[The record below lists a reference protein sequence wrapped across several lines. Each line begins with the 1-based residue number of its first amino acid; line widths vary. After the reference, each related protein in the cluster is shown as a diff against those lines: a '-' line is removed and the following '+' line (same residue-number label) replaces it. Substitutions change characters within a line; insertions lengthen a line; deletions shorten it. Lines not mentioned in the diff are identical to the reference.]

1 MMDCRTFSLLLGKP
15 EDQWTAAERA
25 DMQAHA
31 AGCQDCAMLLSMGRE
46 MRTMD
51 EEIEVPAALSAF
63 RQNITQ
69 TEAQKEMKG
78 KITSFP
84 WKRALSAVAAVAVL
98 AIGTTVTYL
107 NNQNRPVSYS
117 AKNTAAAMPAMES
130 AEYDYA
136 MDAAAPM
143 EAAYGAAFSAK
154 SAADSN
160 ALYDTASTADT
171 GAAQQAKIIRTVNF
185 TIQTRNY
192 ESDYEAIRQLVA
204 DYGGRIENLSTS
216 GDGSSGSLRRAS
228 FTLRIPSERLDE
240 FIGGAKGVGKVSSY
254 SESSEDVSESYY
266 DTENRLN
273 TQRVKMERL
282 TELMKKARDI
292 TDLIELENAIS
303 DTQYWIDYYTGSL
316 RGYDSKV
323 NDSYVYV
330 NLRELSDAAS
340 IEVKS
345 LTLGERILSAV
356 KVSLETA
363 GDVLQAL
370 VIFLI
375 AALPWIAALAV
386 VIIVIRLIV
395 RRRKHKKADA
405 EL

>member
-1 MMDCRTFSLLLGKP
+1 M
-15 EDQWTAAERA
+15 
-25 DMQAHA
+25 
-31 AGCQDCAMLLSMGRE
+31 
-46 MRTMD
+46 
-51 EEIEVPAALSAF
+51 
-63 RQNITQ
+63 
-69 TEAQKEMKG
+69 
-78 KITSFP
+78 
-84 WKRALSAVAAVAVL
+84 
-98 AIGTTVTYL
+98 
-107 NNQNRPVSYS
+107 
-117 AKNTAAAMPAMES
+117 
-130 AEYDYA
+130 
-136 MDAAAPM
+136 
-143 EAAYGAAFSAK
+143 
-154 SAADSN
+154 
-160 ALYDTASTADT
+160 
-171 GAAQQAKIIRTVNF
+171 
-185 TIQTRNY
+185 
-192 ESDYEAIRQLVA
+192 
-204 DYGGRIENLSTS
+204 
-216 GDGSSGSLRRAS
+216 RRAS

-330 NLRELSDAAS
+330 NLRELSAADS

-345 LTLGERILSAV
+345 LTLGERIASAV